1 MKISKF
7 NSEQELKKEIYK
19 HFKEYK
25 VFKQTAFYVDKGACM
40 YYDLSPDKKPHLLAL
55 QEKYYPFL
63 KKYCC
68 QGGEG
73 KRVAI
78 ISLGCGNAKKEK
90 DILDKIYEDGYNF
103 LFYGVDSSEGMVDL
117 AEKELA
123 GSKFDYK
130 LACADFSKEDFISEL
145 KEELSEFDFRLY
157 AFIGCTFG
165 NVEQDYMADI
175 LYDMLNEGDKLW
187 MEVAVRSEIN
197 ERGDITLFERYL
209 KYLDQGV
216 RRDFYF
222 RPLKEIGIPYENGEM
237 FLSMVKEENLNDLKF
252 IFRFKVLKKTV
263 VCFDGRTVTLLPGT
277 VVDLITI
284 RVYDPD
290 GLVNFF
296 KERNFKFI
304 AKECNG
310 VGQFLF
316 EK

>member
-19 HFKEYK
+19 HFKEFK

-40 YYDLSPDKKPHLLAL
+40 YYDLSPAKKPHLLAL
-55 QEKYYPFL
+55 KEKYYPFL
-63 KKYCC
+63 RRNCCKNKDKK
-68 QGGEG
+68 
-73 KRVAI
+73 VAV
-78 ISLGCGNAKKEK
+78 ISLGCGNAGKEK
-90 DILDKIYEDGYNF
+90 DIFGRFYKDGFNF
-103 LFYGVDSSEGMVDL
+103 KLFGVDSSEGMIEL
-117 AEKELA
+117 AEKNLSE
-123 GSKFDYK
+123 SKFDYK
-130 LACADFSKEDFISEL
+130 LLCADFSKEDFIKKLKHEL
-145 KEELSEFDFRLY
+145 ADFDVKVY
-157 AFIGCTFG
+157 AFLGCTFG

-175 LYDMLNEGDKLW
+175 LYDMLEKGDKLW

-197 ERGDITLFERYL
+197 EKGDMLLFERYL
-209 KYLDQGV
+209 KYLDQDV

-237 FLSMVKEENLNDLKF
+237 FLSMIKEENLNDLKF
-252 IFRFKVLKKTV
+252 IFRFKILKKTV

-277 VVDLITI
+277 IVDLITI
-284 RVYDPD
+284 RVYDAD

-296 KERNFKFI
+296 EERNFKFI